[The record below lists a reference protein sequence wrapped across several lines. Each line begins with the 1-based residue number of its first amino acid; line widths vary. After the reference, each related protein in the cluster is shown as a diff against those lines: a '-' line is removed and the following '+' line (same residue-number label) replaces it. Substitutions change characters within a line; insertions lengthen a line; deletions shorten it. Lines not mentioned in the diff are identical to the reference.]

1 MAELHF
7 ILGQDVFPRLI
18 SDVAY
23 KLNVIQNYIQR
34 QSKTSEKKEIAKFYK
49 FLCYYSIIH
58 TRIFPSFFYAKPLN
72 NSSDP

>member
-1 MAELHF
+1 VKLSDSLLDNDSISHSKLSRMSELHF

-34 QSKTSEKKEIAKFYK
+34 QSKTS
-49 FLCYYSIIH
+49 
-58 TRIFPSFFYAKPLN
+58 
-72 NSSDP
+72 D